1 MKRKKKKKKILEFI
15 DNLDIEFASEIEIND
30 LIKNSNV
37 NIINQE
43 INTKALGNQKIEVK
57 YTNLDN
63 KEVSKSIDINIVD
76 KTNPVIMAS
85 STREIE
91 KGDKTSL
98 TKGIVCADNYD
109 SKIECTVEGDY
120 DINKIGEYSLKYVAV
135 DVNNNKTE
143 KEFKLVVKNKI
154 TNSSSSNTIYMKDII
169 KNYKNDNTE
178 IGIDVSRWQGNDINF
193 NKVKNSGVSF
203 VMLRMGL
210 QNGYG
215 GDYELDRYFK
225 INIEKALKTGL
236 KVGVYFYSYADSKE
250 EAIKQA
256 NWIVDNI
263 KEYNITLPIAFDWE
277 DWSNYNKLDLNL
289 IDFNEI
295 AYTFMDTIE
304 SKGYESILYGSK
316 NYLEKIWN
324 PKDYKIW
331 LAHYTDKT
339 TYDREYMM
347 WQLTNC
353 GNVDGIYGYVD
364 IDIMNIEN
372 NEN

>member
-1 MKRKKKKKKILEFI
+1 
-15 DNLDIEFASEIEIND
+15 
-30 LIKNSNV
+30 
-37 NIINQE
+37 
-43 INTKALGNQKIEVK
+43 
-57 YTNLDN
+57 
-63 KEVSKSIDINIVD
+63 
-76 KTNPVIMAS
+76 MAS

-339 TYDREYMM
+339 TYDKEYMM